1 MPQIGYAGH
10 VSFCFLNSGIIST
23 GIINY
28 SSDLL
33 EKFSILW
40 VVFSYFYWFAQTFI
54 LGFKN
59 FV

>member
-1 MPQIGYAGH
+1 MPQVGYAEH
-10 VSFCFLNSGIIST
+10 VSYSGIIST